1 MNEITRRFEELKA
14 GGLLPSPKGVALAV
28 LDVSAR
34 PDASVHDITRLIK
47 VDPAMAGRVLRYAN
61 SAHTG
66 RHQPIISL
74 SQATT
79 FLGLSRV
86 RQIALGFSLIDQY
99 RKGACAAFDYEGY
112 WACSLATGIAAQ
124 HLAPLAHSPPD
135 ESFTCGLLSGI
146 GRLAFATV
154 FPDQYANLIEEGACG
169 ATLANEERV
178 RFGIDHAELSA
189 EMLIHWG
196 LPEVIANAVRHHED
210 PDEATFVPGSRA
222 HALSG
227 VLHMAMKVGEFLD
240 HDEVQRWQRL
250 PSLFAAGTRIGMEK
264 KDVPLLVE
272 AVVANWQGW
281 ARDLQLPSRGPL
293 DMHAL
298 LSMPPADD
306 AAPAALAGG
315 ADGAPSGQL
324 SRGSY

>member
-61 SAHTG
+61 SAQTG

-99 RKGACAAFDYEGY
+99 RKGVCATFDYEGY

-124 HLAPLAHSPPD
+124 RLAPLAHSPPD

-146 GRLAFATV
+146 GILALVTV
-154 FPDQYANLIEEGACG
+154 FPSQYAEILAEGHVG
-169 ATLANEERV
+169 AALANEERA

-196 LPEVIANAVRHHED
+196 LPEVIANAVRHHEN

-222 HALSG
+222 HALSS
-227 VLHMAMKVGEFLD
+227 VLHLAMKVGQFLD
-240 HDEVQRWQRL
+240 HDDVARWQLL
-250 PSLFAAGTRIGMEK
+250 PSLFAAGARTGMDKE
-264 KDVPLLVE
+264 DVPALVE
-272 AVVANWQGW
+272 DVVASWQGW
-281 ARDLQLPSRGPL
+281 ARDLQLPSRSCADL
-293 DMHAL
+293 RAL
-298 LSMPPADD
+298 LS
-306 AAPAALAGG
+306 APRE
-315 ADGAPSGQL
+315 ADGELLPVCTMAPGAAAGMPTH
-324 SRGSY
+324 RDC